1 MVAKI
6 RRLGYVGCVG
16 VPQIESRH
24 MCSMRFPFT
33 IISCIS
39 GVMLGMS
46 ALSSARAG
54 ETHALVIAA
63 NDGYGVQDC
72 LAEAGECGQ
81 VVADAWCEAHG
92 HGAAVSFGP
101 VSRFAGA
108 VATKIAATPED
119 YVVNCGD

>member
-1 MVAKI
+1 MRSKQPAFTVVSWL
-6 RRLGYVGCVG
+6 LG
-16 VPQIESRH
+16 
-24 MCSMRFPFT
+24 
-33 IISCIS
+33 IIVSA
-39 GVMLGMS
+39 G
-46 ALSSARAG
+46 ALSGARAG

-101 VSRFAGA
+101 ASRFTTV
-108 VATKIAATPED
+108 VATKIALMPET
-119 YVVNCGD
+119 YVINCRD